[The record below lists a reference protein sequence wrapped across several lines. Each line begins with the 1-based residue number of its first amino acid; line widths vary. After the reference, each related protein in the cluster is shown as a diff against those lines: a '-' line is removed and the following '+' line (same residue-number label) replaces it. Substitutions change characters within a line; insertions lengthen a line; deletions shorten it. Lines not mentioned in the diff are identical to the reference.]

1 MSRFIVH
8 RRALLLLLL
17 ATLPSAPLLAASQ
30 PSPAPPSPAHWSIQ
44 GLPAK
49 PLAPGARFTLTLAS
63 HIDAGWHIY
72 AMEEPDGGPIATQ
85 IGLGADDPVTLLKV
99 DEPPPLMVSDPVLR
113 QPTGMF
119 QGAADFTLRLQLP
132 RKPIAHGAVLHVIVR
147 YQSCSDRLCLP
158 PHTETVDVPLASIAR

>member
-119 QGAADFTLRLQLP
+119 QGAADFSLRLQL
-132 RKPIAHGAVLHVIVR
+132 
-147 YQSCSDRLCLP
+147 
-158 PHTETVDVPLASIAR
+158 PLASIAR